1 MEKTVE
7 TAGTTCESF
16 NQKLRC
22 TLEALTPVHVGSD
35 NAKFWQRGIDWF
47 YDGRRVRVIDQEALL
62 QELLLQPA
70 SGNKTA
76 LDRYTELLSKGKKDD
91 IERLLDECGIDLAA
105 IAPLSLEYG
114 KEDLPDEIRSMMR
127 TGMGA
132 PLLPGSSIKGALR
145 SAIYHFLYKRLNL
158 RDYNKMTER
167 DVLGAFDFG
176 IMRFIF
182 PGDVAFGAKDTEVTA
197 LRLFNLVSAGIGWRS
212 HYDKDLRISAETL
225 KVGASGA
232 FSISVADKWIEVI
245 RKNASFNLHK
255 NLQYVLVREN
265 PVQSLFNLVND
276 YTHEHLR
283 REIAFFK
290 KYPQAQH
297 TDQVIARLEEL
308 QKLTVHNA
316 DACILRTSYGSGFHA
331 MTGDYRFGDHT
342 ETVDNPDPRNRG
354 YSRSVRGMVQARYKS
369 RRIAEPFSEADL
381 MGFVKISLPPG
392 AARIKYTEH
401 KQYFKTQP
409 TTTSG
414 GEAAPKP
421 AAPVEPVEFS
431 AIQASKPIPV
441 EVLKLGKPFCNVRML
456 IKDYPHGEPLA
467 QMSGVKGVP
476 LKEGQVV
483 WAFVNSPGKSGE
495 IKFVAFHKIR

>member
-1 MEKTVE
+1 MEKATE
-7 TAGTTCESF
+7 TTGPVACESF

-47 YDGRRVRVIDQEALL
+47 YEGRQVRVIDQEALL

-70 SGNKTA
+70 DGNRSA
-76 LDRYTELLSKGKKDD
+76 LDKYTELLSKGRVND
-91 IERLLDECGIDLAA
+91 IERLLDEYEIDIAA

-114 KEDLPDEIRSMMR
+114 KEELPDEIRSMMR

-145 SAIYHFLYKRLNL
+145 SAIYHFLFKRLNL
-158 RDYNKMTER
+158 QDYNKMTER
-167 DVLGAFDFG
+167 DVLGAFDYG

-182 PGDVAFGAKDTEVTA
+182 PGDVAFGAQDTEVTT

-212 HYDKDLRISAETL
+212 HYDPTLRISAETL

-245 RKNASFNLHK
+245 QKNAPSNLHR
-255 NLQYVLVREN
+255 NLKYVLTREN

-290 KYPQAQH
+290 EYPQAQH
-297 TDQVIARLEEL
+297 TDHVIARLEEL

-354 YSRSVRGMVQARYKS
+354 YSRSARGMVQARYKS

-381 MGFVKISLPPG
+381 MGFVKISLPPD

-401 KQYFKTQP
+401 KQYFKTQS
-409 TTTSG
+409 T
-414 GEAAPKP
+414 AAPKP

-431 AIQASKPIPV
+431 AIQANKPIPV
-441 EVLKLGKPFCNVRML
+441 EVLKLGKPFCQVRML
-456 IKDYPHGEPLA
+456 IKNYPHGEPIA
-467 QMSGVKGVP
+467 QMSGVKGAP

-495 IKFVAFHKIR
+495 IKFVAFHKI